1 MVNTEFYN
9 CTTISMGK
17 FVDSDDPQLEIDEAK
32 AFVKAFDLWFEFEF
46 YDENNRWLIIK
57 ISYVNDNFFHEDI
70 LRTIKFFMQFH
81 DYSYISSVNELRSV
95 YDDNDME

>member
-1 MVNTEFYN
+1 
-9 CTTISMGK
+9 MGK